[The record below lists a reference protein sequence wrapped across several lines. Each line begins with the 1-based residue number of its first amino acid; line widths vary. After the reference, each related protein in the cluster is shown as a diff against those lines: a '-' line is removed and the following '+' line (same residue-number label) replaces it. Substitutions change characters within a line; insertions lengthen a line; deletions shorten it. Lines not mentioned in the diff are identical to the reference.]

1 MNKLKFPV
9 LTAILA
15 LVCALPSAAQDAD
28 ELQTDEVQSAASQA
42 DEVQSDDIQADA
54 PKVAAPKAAAPKAD
68 APKAAAPKAAAPKA
82 DAPKAA
88 APPATTPQSSA
99 GVVEAEW
106 NFLKTAGQDKEE
118 DVLKLALPQLEDWL
132 ARNPETPNSAEAQL
146 LKANLRVKLGDYQF
160 ALIDL
165 VKYFQA
171 YPQAASLEEA
181 LKLFADTLSRKGD
194 KKTRPALKEA
204 SQAPETAAAD
214 YNISSMLEKL
224 SVQAGEAYYEP
235 LTAEFR
241 NFFNRFPGYVKNDAL
256 RVALADLHQRKG
268 EYLPAR
274 LEYEKMIQLHP
285 ASPLL
290 ARAKRSLGGLLADNM
305 KEYEKAIEVYQ
316 DIAASLPGTDEAWT
330 AYSRLPALAEKQK
343 KYGLAVEIYEKIIE
357 LYPDRDETYNSYKD
371 AARVLREKLDKF
383 PEAVA
388 VLNRLA
394 DKYKGQKAIEALM
407 LAAEIYRKDIKDAAG
422 VEGEVKMYDR
432 IVAEYGTDPQAPKA
446 LYAAGEVYEKAK
458 DTEKAKEYYQKVIE
472 KYAETPLRKKAE
484 NRITALSK
492 Q

>member
-1 MNKLKFPV
+1 MTKLKFPV
-9 LTAILA
+9 LTAMLA
-15 LVCALPSAAQDAD
+15 LACVLPSAAQEAD
-28 ELQTDEVQSAASQA
+28 EYQA
-42 DEVQSDDIQADA
+42 DEIKADAPQAGKAQAAELQSEDLQSDDLESDE
-54 PKVAAPKAAAPKAD
+54 
-68 APKAAAPKAAAPKA
+68 PKAAAPKAAAPKA
-82 DAPKAA
+82 AEPKAAAPKAA
-88 APPATTPQSSA
+88 APKAAAPQSSV

-132 ARNPETPNSAEAQL
+132 VRNPETPFSGEAQL
-146 LKANLRVKLGDYQF
+146 LKANLHIKLGDYKF

-171 YPQAASLEEA
+171 YPRAASLEEA
-181 LKLFADTLSRKGD
+181 RKLFNDTLAKKGD
-194 KKTRPALKEA
+194 KKTRPVLTEL

-214 YNISSMLEKL
+214 FNISSMLEKL
-224 SVQAGEAYYEP
+224 SIQAGEAYYEP

-241 NFFNRFPGYVKNDAL
+241 SFFNRFPEYARNDAL
-256 RVALADLHQRKG
+256 RVALADLHQKKS
-268 EYLPAR
+268 EYLPAK
-274 LEYEKMIQLHP
+274 LDYEKMIQLYP

-305 KEYEKAIEVYQ
+305 KEYDKAIAVYQ

-330 AYSRLPALAEKQK
+330 AYSRLPALAERQK
-343 KYGLAVEIYEKIIE
+343 KYDLAVEIYEKIIE
-357 LYPDRDETYNSYKD
+357 LYPDRTETYASYQD
-371 AARVLREKLDKF
+371 EARVLRKELNKF

-394 DKYKGQKAIEALM
+394 DKYKGEKAIEALL
-407 LAAEIYRKDIKDAAG
+407 LAAEIYRKDIQEAAG
-422 VEGEVKMYDR
+422 VEGQVKMYDR

-458 DTEKAKEYYQKVIE
+458 DTEKAREYYQKLIE
-472 KYAETPLRKKAE
+472 KYGDNSLAKKAN
-484 NRITALSK
+484 NRLTAMAK
-492 Q
+492 P